1 MARNRSNT
9 RPTAYE
15 YPRGLLAI
23 TRGGYGFVKTAEGE
37 FFIPFDKL
45 NGAFDGDMV
54 EVSPARQ
61 ERSKKALARA
71 ASSTRKREARVKRV
85 IEHAHPEIIGRYE
98 VAEPFGVVV
107 PEDPRIPYDI
117 FTLRSESASVPDGA
131 IVRVAIETYPSRKE
145 AAAGRVVEVLGDFD
159 DERVP
164 VDLIVARYK
173 LETAFSQGALEQAA
187 EAQVDVDGALSSGYK
202 DLRDRFVF
210 TIDPA
215 DARDFDDAVS
225 ICSVVFTNDGTLHAA
240 DACDTPSWRSGLG
253 SRPEGRF
260 ASSSRQSGA
269 SQAPSLS
276 GGERPDS
283 AGGNGEAQE
292 PSLPGENRLGPSGN
306 DDGTN
311 GWRLGVHIA
320 DVSHYVPWGS
330 SVDLDALRRA
340 TSVYLVDRVIPMLP
354 EALSNEVCSLKPN
367 ETRRT
372 MTVDLLL
379 DDEGRVLDVD
389 VYPALIS
396 SKARLTYD
404 EAQGLIDGDSQL
416 GDVRGDLAYKL
427 KSCVRELST
436 LAKKRMALREAAGG
450 IDFDTVEAKV
460 KLDGEGAPVSIELRK
475 RTDAT
480 QLIEEAMIAAN
491 ESVARYLRDAGFPCI
506 YRTHDKP
513 SRESLAGLL
522 PVLQEFSWFK
532 DVDSRSF
539 VAGNPHAIARVLE
552 ECSGRDEGA
561 LVTTLVLR
569 SMKRALYESELGA
582 HYALASDAY
591 AHFTS
596 PIRRYPDLV
605 VHRMLRASLLG
616 RPQKFDQEVK
626 NLTWIAEHSSEMER
640 IAERAASESQEVKIV
655 ELMESSVGQRF
666 SAIITGV
673 ASFGLFVRLE
683 NTAEG
688 VVEVADLGHE
698 YFALD
703 ATRHTLTGADTG
715 RQYRLGKHIA
725 VQLVEAH
732 RRAQRLRFRLAK

>member
-9 RPTAYE
+9 RPTAHE
-15 YPRGLLAI
+15 YPRGFLAI
-23 TRGGYGFVKTAEGE
+23 ARGGYGFVKTAEGE

-45 NGAFDGDMV
+45 NGAFDGDLV
-54 EVSPARQ
+54 EISPARQ

-85 IEHAHPEIIGRYE
+85 VEHAHAEIIGRYE

-117 FTLRSESASVPDGA
+117 FTLRSESAYVPDGA

-145 AAAGRVVEVLGDFD
+145 AATGRIVEVLGDFD

-164 VDLIVARYK
+164 IDLIVARYK
-173 LETAFSQGALEQAA
+173 LETAFSQSALEQAA
-187 EAQVDVDGALSSGYK
+187 EAQVDADGALASGYK

-215 DARDFDDAVS
+215 DARDYDDAVS
-225 ICSVVFTNDGTLHAA
+225 IKSIVLTNDGPPYAA
-240 DACDTPSWRSGLG
+240 GDSGGTSDPCFDLGAGRSPLG
-253 SRPEGRF
+253 SKAGQPCSPE
-260 ASSSRQSGA
+260 S
-269 SQAPSLS
+269 
-276 GGERPDS
+276 
-283 AGGNGEAQE
+283 
-292 PSLPGENRLGPSGN
+292 PSLPGEGTASEQT
-306 DDGTN
+306 DGGTR

-320 DVSHYVPWGS
+320 DVSYYVPWAS
-330 SVDLDALRRA
+330 SVDLDARRRA

-354 EALSNEVCSLKPN
+354 EMLSNEVCSLKPN
-367 ETRRT
+367 EVRRT
-372 MTVDLLL
+372 MTVDLLV
-379 DDEGRVLDVD
+379 DEGGRILDAD
-389 VYPALIS
+389 VYLALIS
-396 SKARLTYD
+396 SKARLTYE
-404 EAQGLIDGDSQL
+404 EAQSLIDGDGRL
-416 GDVRGDLAYKL
+416 GNVPDDLTPKL
-427 KSCVRELST
+427 ASCVRTLST

-460 KLDGEGAPVSIELRK
+460 KLDDDGTPVSIELRR

-491 ESVARYLRDAGFPCI
+491 EAVARYLRDAGFPCI

-513 SRESLAGLL
+513 SRESLVALL
-522 PVLQEFSWFK
+522 PVLQEFPWFK
-532 DVDSRSF
+532 DINSRSF

-552 ECSGRDEGA
+552 ECSGRDEGT

-605 VHRMLRASLLG
+605 VHRMLRAALLG
-616 RPQKFDQEVK
+616 RPQKFDQEVS

-640 IAERAASESQEVKIV
+640 ISERAAGESQEAKII
-655 ELMESSVGQRF
+655 ELMESCIGQRF
-666 SAIITGV
+666 SAIISGV

-688 VVEVADLGHE
+688 VVEVADLGRE
-698 YFALD
+698 YFVLD
-703 ATRHTLTGADTG
+703 AARHTLTGSDTG
-715 RQYRLGKHIA
+715 RQYRLGKHVA
-725 VQLVEAH
+725 VQLVEVD
-732 RRAQRLRFRLAK
+732 RRAQRLRFRLA